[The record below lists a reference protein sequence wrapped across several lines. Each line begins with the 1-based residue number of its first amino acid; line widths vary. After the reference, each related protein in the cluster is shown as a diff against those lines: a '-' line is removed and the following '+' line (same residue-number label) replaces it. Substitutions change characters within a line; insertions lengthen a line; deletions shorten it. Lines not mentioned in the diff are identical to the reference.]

1 MLAGTHSRSSTRRA
15 NSSAKGEIS
24 PLCSHSIPSRSTT
37 SRCSACRYKDA
48 GESLRRKQDKER
60 EAAGLPPVQRLGRAA
75 APQRGQRGGGGPN
88 RGGGR
93 GAAGP
98 ARGGGGGGSV
108 RTGPA
113 GGARTFHTA
122 DKNLYVH
129 LLNHLKK
136 KELLPVVVFTF
147 SKKRCEEYA
156 GTLTNFDLCT
166 SGEKSEVHVLI
177 EKALGRLKPEDR
189 SLPQIARMRDLL
201 GRGIGVHHGGL
212 LPLVKEVVE
221 ILFARGLVKILFATE
236 TFAMVSIPPPLSLA
250 LDGAL
255 IGPQGVNMPARC
267 VVFSHTR
274 KHDGRSFRDLL
285 PGEYTQMSGRAGR
298 RGLDSTGMVVI
309 VSGDELPDVRV
320 TRALCKFSS
329 N

>member
-1 MLAGTHSRSSTRRA
+1 MRS
-15 NSSAKGEIS
+15 
-24 PLCSHSIPSRSTT
+24 
-37 SRCSACRYKDA
+37 YKDA
-48 GESLRRKQDKER
+48 GEALRRKQDKER

-75 APQRGQRGGGGPN
+75 APQRGQRGGGPN

-93 GAAGP
+93 GAPSP
-98 ARGGGGGGSV
+98 ARGGAGPV

-122 DKNLYVH
+122 DKNIYIH

-166 SGEKSEVHVLI
+166 GGEKSEVHVLI
-177 EKALGRLKPEDR
+177 EKALGRLKLEDR
-189 SLPQIARMRDLL
+189 TLPQITRMRDLL

-221 ILFARGLVKILFATE
+221 ILFARGLVKVLFATE
-236 TFAMVSIPPPLSLA
+236 TFAMVNPSSPRHQQRSPNFRGSTCLLDASFSRISASTMAVASANSCLGSTPKCLGVPVVAAWTPPAWSSLSPETSFQMYGSPAANSLA
-250 LDGAL
+250 TDE
-255 IGPQGVNMPARC
+255 
-267 VVFSHTR
+267 H
-274 KHDGRSFRDLL
+274 
-285 PGEYTQMSGRAGR
+285 SGR
-298 RGLDSTGMVVI
+298 
-309 VSGDELPDVRV
+309 P
-320 TRALCKFSS
+320 
-329 N
+329 

>member
-1 MLAGTHSRSSTRRA
+1 M
-15 NSSAKGEIS
+15 
-24 PLCSHSIPSRSTT
+24 
-37 SRCSACRYKDA
+37 
-48 GESLRRKQDKER
+48 RRKQDKER

-75 APQRGQRGGGGPN
+75 APQRGQRGGGPN

-93 GAAGP
+93 GAAP
-98 ARGGGGGGSV
+98 ARGGGGPV

-166 SGEKSEVHVLI
+166 SRERSEVHVLI

-189 SLPQIARMRDLL
+189 ALPQIARMRDLL

-236 TFAMVSIPPPLSLA
+236 TFAMVRKRIIPHL
-250 LDGAL
+250 
-255 IGPQGVNMPARC
+255 
-267 VVFSHTR
+267 
-274 KHDGRSFRDLL
+274 
-285 PGEYTQMSGRAGR
+285 
-298 RGLDSTGMVVI
+298 
-309 VSGDELPDVRV
+309 
-320 TRALCKFSS
+320 
-329 N
+329 